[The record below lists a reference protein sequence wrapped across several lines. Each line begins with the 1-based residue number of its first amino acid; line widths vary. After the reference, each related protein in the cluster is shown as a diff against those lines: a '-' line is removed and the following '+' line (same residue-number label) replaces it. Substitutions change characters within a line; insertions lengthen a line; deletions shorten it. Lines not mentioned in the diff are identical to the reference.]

1 MADRQV
7 TGTGKDDWGD
17 ITALCG
23 SWGHTRKETAI
34 SEIESGIHTYYVQDR
49 YGGRVNV
56 HVMNR
61 ATGKH
66 LRTNRNSYGSDNL
79 DNLPDCRHI

>member
-7 TGTGKDDWGD
+7 TGTGKYWGD

-23 SWGHTRKETAI
+23 PWGHAGKETAI